1 MPTTGHYSHK
11 RYGCSHCGNISTEG
25 TNHWG
30 EMYSRC
36 KSCSWR
42 RPMEATVKVCLE
54 LMPDGFTEPE
64 PWPVVR
70 LGDIAE
76 VLFVKRVKA

>member
-1 MPTTGHYSHK
+1 
-11 RYGCSHCGNISTEG
+11 
-25 TNHWG
+25 
-30 EMYSRC
+30 
-36 KSCSWR
+36 
-42 RPMEATVKVCLE
+42 MEATVKVCLE